1 MTKNYEQDVLELKE
15 KLDVVYRKIPKAIT
29 PFYNGISNELTSEVL
44 KLYYEV
50 TTKILEMN
58 EVYKCTTNNRQEL
71 ISELSSLTDHF
82 RLLNDFVHQSFSNLE
97 LLYRGYS
104 SRQELYYNDF
114 EKLLNIIYKAQ
125 DLEDIAFKKIPVYGE
140 YISDEKIVGMLYVIG
155 EANLLKEFK
164 DDEKYKAL
172 YLYRL
177 LCYIESKT
185 NHSLIMATTR
195 ANENNDVHK
204 IIPYEPND
212 IIIKGNKDIYC
223 HLNNDVFNEIIN
235 NLLEYAKQN
244 GYCIS
249 DIPEEVAI
257 ENIKPG
263 KTRKLKP

>member
-1 MTKNYEQDVLELKE
+1 MATNYAKDVLELKE
-15 KLDVVYRKIPKAIT
+15 KLDTVYRKIPKAIT
-29 PFYNGISNELTSEVL
+29 PFYDAISDELTHEVL

-58 EVYKCTTNNRQEL
+58 EAYKNTTINRQEL
-71 ISELSSLTDHF
+71 ISELSFLTDQF

-97 LLYRGYS
+97 WLYRGYS
-104 SRQELYYNDF
+104 SRQELYFNDF

-125 DLEDIAFKKIPVYGE
+125 NLEDIAFRKIPVYGE
-140 YISDEKIVGMLYVIG
+140 YMHDEKIVGMLYVIG
-155 EANLLKEFK
+155 ESNLLKEFK
-164 DDEKYKAL
+164 NDEKYKAL
-172 YLYRL
+172 YLKKLIY
-177 LCYIESKT
+177 YIESKT
-185 NHSLIMATTR
+185 NHSLIMATTM
-195 ANENNDVHK
+195 ADENNDVYK

-249 DIPEEVAI
+249 DIPEEIVI
-257 ENIKPG
+257 ENIKPV